1 MSFLSK
7 LFGKGG
13 ATTEQD
19 KMPSAAAT
27 CPHTTL
33 VPRWD
38 NAADIGHEERAT
50 GYRCEG
56 CGAMFTRAEAEALR
70 RREAERLRETVA
82 APEQPEHQ

>member
-7 LFGKGG
+7 LFGRGS
-13 ATTEQD
+13 ATAERE
-19 KMPSAAAT
+19 KERSAAAM

-38 NAADIGHEERAT
+38 NVADIGHEERAT

-56 CGAMFTRAEAEALR
+56 CGATFTRAEAEALR
-70 RREAERLRETVA
+70 RQEAERLRETVA
-82 APEQPEHQ
+82 APEQPERE